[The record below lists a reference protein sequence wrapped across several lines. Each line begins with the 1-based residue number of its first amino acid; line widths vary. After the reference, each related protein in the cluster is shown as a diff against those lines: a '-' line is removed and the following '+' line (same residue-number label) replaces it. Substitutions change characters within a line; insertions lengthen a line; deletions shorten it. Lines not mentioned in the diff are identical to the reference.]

1 MLGRL
6 KRRGFT
12 EAERVGAQKG
22 KTIVRAYHPVSGWMY
37 EKLAE
42 DDDAAV
48 DAWAARASV
57 PGVNP
62 RGLLGAVKH
71 DDAG

>member
-22 KTIVRAYHPVSGWMY
+22 KTIVRALHFIHGWIY
-37 EKLAE
+37 DKIDETDEATS
-42 DDDAAV
+42 DAAV
-48 DAWAARASV
+48 DAWAARADE
-57 PGVNP
+57 PMINP
-62 RGLLGAVKH
+62 RDLRVGAKS
-71 DDAG
+71 